1 MKKSILLAIL
11 VFTFG
16 FIAQAQEIREGV
28 YPFIKKGT
36 SSANGLRI
44 ELDGK
49 PDHVEAVVEREL
61 KELTGQKVK
70 DIKSGVSGLEAARI
84 ADFSDA
90 TLDYY
95 YKVEKL
101 SKKVDNRTVLTLF
114 LSAGNYNFLNSDK
127 YPEEMAAAA
136 VWLDALQQKVH
147 VYEYELLIE
156 DQEKLIKE
164 AKKDQEKL
172 VSEHQKLE
180 KQQEGILKAI
190 DENEKAQEQ
199 QIEKIAAEEGKLA
212 EMKETLVNMDKK

>member
-1 MKKSILLAIL
+1 MKQIFFLSTL
-11 VFTFG
+11 VFLLLSG
-16 FIAQAQEIREGV
+16 LHAQEIKEGV

-36 SSANGLRI
+36 KSANGLRI

-61 KELTGQKVK
+61 KALTGQKVK
-70 DIKSGVSGLEAARI
+70 GIKSGVSGLEAARI
-84 ADFSDA
+84 ADFSEA

-101 SKKVDNRTVLTLF
+101 SKKIEDRTVLTLF

-136 VWLDALQQKVH
+136 FWLDEMQQKVH
-147 VYEYELLIE
+147 VYEYEIAIE
-156 DQEKLIKE
+156 EQEKIIKE

-172 VSEHQKLE
+172 KSDHGKLE
-180 KQQEGILKAI
+180 KQKEDILKAI
-190 DENEKAQEQ
+190 EENEVAQDQ
-199 QIEKIAAEEGKLA
+199 QMQKIATEESKLQ
-212 EMKETLVNMDKK
+212 EMKENLVNMDKE